1 MARKQY
7 QLSVQG
13 MTCAACVAR
22 VERTLQKIDG
32 VDRVT
37 VNLASEKAYFE
48 LDENRAALAEV
59 INAVAD
65 SGYQLA
71 APAAESAPVTT
82 TVHDRE
88 AELLSDLRTALW
100 FSVPVFF
107 VSMLADLS
115 FFQAL
120 WPLSREDTFKLLMI
134 LTTPVVFL
142 PGRRFFS
149 VFWKNLRHR
158 TADMNSLIAIGTGSA
173 YAYSVAATLFPQWLA
188 DGRHAVHVY
197 FDSTAVIITL
207 VLLGRWLEG
216 RAKRK
221 TTEALKKLMDL
232 QPRTAW
238 VIRNGKEMQLPVE
251 QLQVSDHV
259 LVRPGEKVPADG
271 LLVSGEAGIDEA
283 MISGESIPVDKKAGD
298 AVLAGTLNLVGAFE
312 FRITALGER
321 TVLGQIVKMVEQAQG
336 SKAPIQRLADRIAA
350 VFVPAVVG
358 IALLTFAGWLTIGQ
372 GTFPSALINFVAVLI
387 IACPCA
393 LGLATPT
400 AIMVATGL
408 AARRGILVKNGE
420 SLELA
425 HQVQVVILDKTGTIT
440 EGKPAVQEMTVGSG
454 QSEEKLLALA
464 AAAERNSEHPL
475 ARAIV
480 AYAQQRGIAVPAA
493 QSFKNHTGTGIEAQV
508 DSIDV
513 LIGNRLFM
521 ERQSIAIQGWESAA
535 AACHDRGQTI
545 LYVALNGAVAALVG
559 LADPI
564 KPSSASA
571 IAQMRQSGLQVVM
584 LTGDHP
590 KAAAGIARQAG
601 VDDFVAEV
609 LPEQKAQQVRAWQ
622 ARGFKVAM
630 VGDGINDAPAL
641 AQADVGIAMGSGTDM
656 AIESASITL
665 MKGDLQ
671 SVAQAILLSRKT
683 LRTIK
688 QNLFWA
694 FFYNVLG
701 IPMAALG
708 LLNPMIGAL
717 AMSFS
722 SVSVISNSL
731 RIAATRLK

>member
-1 MARKQY
+1 MAKKQY

-22 VERTLQKIDG
+22 VERTLKKIEGLDQ
-32 VDRVT
+32 VS

-48 LDENRAALAEV
+48 LDENKAALAQV
-59 INAVAD
+59 ITAVSD
-65 SGYQLA
+65 SGYELSMPAAAA
-71 APAAESAPVTT
+71 APTT
-82 TVHDRE
+82 TVIHDRE
-88 AELLSDLRTALW
+88 AELFSDLRTALL
-100 FSVPVFF
+100 FSVPVFL

-115 FFQAL
+115 FFKAL
-120 WPLSREDTFKLLMI
+120 WPLSQETTFKVLMI

-149 VFWKNLRHR
+149 LFRKNLIHR

-173 YAYSVAATLFPQWLA
+173 YAYSVAATLFPQWMA
-188 DGRHAVHVY
+188 GGQHSPHVY
-197 FDSTAVIITL
+197 FDSTAVIISL

-221 TTEALKKLMDL
+221 TTEALKLLMDL
-232 QPRTAW
+232 QPRTAC
-238 VIRNGKEMQLPVE
+238 VLREGLEIYLPVE
-251 QLQVSDHV
+251 QLLIGDRV
-259 LVRPGEKVPADG
+259 LVRPGEKLPADG
-271 LLVSGEAGIDEA
+271 VLGSGEASVDES
-283 MISGESIPVDKKAGD
+283 MISGESIPVDKKTGE
-298 AVLAGTLNLVGAFE
+298 AVLAGTLNLMGAFE

-350 VFVPAVVG
+350 VFVPAVVS
-358 IALLTFAGWLTIGQ
+358 IALLTFLGWLVIGH
-372 GTFPSALINFVAVLI
+372 GTFQTALINFVAVLI

-408 AARRGILVKNGE
+408 AARKGILIKNGE

-425 HQVQVVILDKTGTIT
+425 HQIQVVILDKTGTIT
-440 EGKPAVQEMTVGSG
+440 EGKPAVQEIIAGSDMAEG
-454 QSEEKLLALA
+454 RLLALA
-464 AAAERNSEHPL
+464 ASAERNSEHPL
-475 ARAIV
+475 ARAIIS
-480 AYAQQRGIAVPAA
+480 YAQQRGVAILPTVM
-493 QSFKNHTGTGIEAQV
+493 FKNHTGTGIEARV
-508 DSIDV
+508 DAFDI

-521 ERQSIAIQGWESAA
+521 ERQSIETKEWEPAASAG
-535 AACHDRGQTI
+535 HDRGQTV
-545 LYVALNGAVAALVG
+545 LYVAVNGKVAGLIG

-571 IAQMRQSGLQVVM
+571 ISQMRRAGLQVVM

-590 KAAAGIARQAG
+590 KAAASIARQAG

-609 LPEQKAQQVRAWQ
+609 LPEQKALQVRAWQ
-622 ARGFKVAM
+622 TRGFKVAM

-641 AQADVGIAMGSGTDM
+641 AQADVGIAMGGGTDI

-665 MKGDLQ
+665 MNGDLH
-671 SVAQAILLSRKT
+671 SVGHSIFLSQKT

-708 LLNPMIGAL
+708 YLNPMIGAL

-722 SVSVISNSL
+722 SVSVITNSL
-731 RIAATRLK
+731 RIAATRLE